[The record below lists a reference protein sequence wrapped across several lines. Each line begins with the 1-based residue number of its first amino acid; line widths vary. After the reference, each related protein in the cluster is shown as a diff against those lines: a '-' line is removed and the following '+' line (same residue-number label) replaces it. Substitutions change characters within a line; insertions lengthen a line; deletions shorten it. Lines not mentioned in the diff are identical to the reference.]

1 MVYIF
6 AIIKHMSGHSKWA
19 QIKRQK
25 AVVDKKKGQIFSK
38 LTREITIA
46 AKSGGDPDMNFKL
59 RLVLD
64 RAKAAGMP
72 KDNIE
77 RAIKRGTGEGQEG
90 QLEEVTYEGYGP
102 FGTAFL
108 VEAATDNKNRT
119 SSNIKHIFEKHGGH
133 LGAQGSVAWQF
144 ATRGQILVERD
155 DADLSDLELKAIDAG
170 AEDVRESPEGLEVYT
185 LPLDLNKIKQALL
198 LVGAKIA
205 QAEIIKESNQGVNL
219 ADSQKPQVDTLF
231 ADLENDEDVL
241 AVHTSANL

>member
-38 LTREITIA
+38 LTREISIA

-77 RAIKRGTGEGQEG
+77 RAIKRGAGEGQEG
-90 QLEEVTYEGYGP
+90 QLEEITYEGYGP

-108 VEAATDNKNRT
+108 VETATDNKNRT

-144 ATRGQILVERD
+144 VTRGQILVERD
-155 DADLSDLELKAIDAG
+155 GTDLSDLELKAIDAG

-185 LPLDLNKIKQALL
+185 LPLDLNKIKRALL

-205 QAEIIKESNQGVNL
+205 QAEIIKESTQGINL
-219 ADSQKPQVDTLF
+219 TPAQIPPVDALF
-231 ADLENDEDVL
+231 AALEEDEDVI

>member
-1 MVYIF
+1 
-6 AIIKHMSGHSKWA
+6 MSGHSKWA

-25 AVVDKKKGQIFSK
+25 AVTDKKKGQVFSK

-46 AKSGGDPDMNFKL
+46 AKSGGEPDMNFKL

-90 QLEEVTYEGYGP
+90 QLEEVIYEGYGP

-133 LGAQGSVAWQF
+133 LGTQGSVGWQF
-144 ATRGQILVERD
+144 ATRGQILVERGG
-155 DADLSDLELKAIDAG
+155 ADLSELELRSIDAG
-170 AEDVRESPEGLEVYT
+170 AEDVRESAEGLEVYT
-185 LPLDLNKIKQALL
+185 RPLDLDKIKQVLL
-198 LVGAKIA
+198 AAGAKIA
-205 QAEIIKESNQGVNL
+205 QAEIIKESNQGVAL
-219 ADSQKPQVDTLF
+219 TDSQKPQVDALF
-231 ADLENDEDVL
+231 ADLENDEDVI